1 MLRKLKMMANGVD
14 RTDIDDAAIALAE
27 DLYADLER
35 RSFSKTLAKFS
46 LVICN
51 RRIGSEIVRPAP
63 ALSSWPHRRKSRFLM
78 AEADV
83 DLH

>member
-27 DLYADLER
+27 DLYAGLER
-35 RSFSKTLAKFS
+35 RSFSKPLAGFS

-51 RRIGSEIVRPAP
+51 RRIVSEIVRSPP
-63 ALSSWPHRRKSRFLM
+63 ALSSRPH
-78 AEADV
+78 
-83 DLH
+83 